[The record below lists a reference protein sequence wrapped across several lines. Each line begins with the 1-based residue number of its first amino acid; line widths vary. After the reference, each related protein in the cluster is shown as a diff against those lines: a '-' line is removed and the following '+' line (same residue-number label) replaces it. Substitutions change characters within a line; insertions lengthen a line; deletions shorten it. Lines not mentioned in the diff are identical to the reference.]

1 VIKIENMA
9 LILMIET
16 STKNCS
22 VGLSK
27 DGKCISLK
35 EENKGD
41 YSHAEKLHLFIE
53 EILKKENIS
62 AKDLDAIAVGKGPGS
77 YTGLRIGVSAAKGL
91 AYAINKPLIAIDT
104 LKSLAK
110 TIQVEKGLIVPMLDA
125 RRLEV
130 YSAIFNSKHEY
141 TRKAEAEIIN
151 ATSYTSLLEEQ
162 PIYFLG
168 DGAFKCQ
175 TLIKHEQAH
184 FIADKFPS
192 AKEMASLVEEKYLNN
207 LFEDTAYFEP
217 FYLKDFM
224 VTPQKKKPFT
234 S

>member
-1 VIKIENMA
+1 MA
-9 LILMIET
+9 LILSIET

-22 VGLSK
+22 VGLAK
-27 DGKCISLK
+27 DGVCIALK

-41 YSHAEKLHLFIE
+41 YSHAEKLHIFIE
-53 EILKKENIS
+53 EILKTKNI
-62 AKDLDAIAVGKGPGS
+62 AVKDLDAIAVGKGPGS

-110 TIQVEKGLIVPMLDA
+110 TISTEQGLIVPMIDA

-130 YSAIFNSKHEY
+130 YSAIFNKDYEY
-141 TRKAEAEIIN
+141 LRNAEAEIIDES
-151 ATSYTSLLEEQ
+151 SYQTLLNEQ
-162 PIYFLG
+162 PFYFLG
-168 DGAFKCQ
+168 DGAFKCKEI
-175 TLIKHEQAH
+175 IKHKNAY
-184 FIADKFPS
+184 FIDDKFPS
-192 AKEMASLVEEKYLNN
+192 AKEMAFLAEEKYQQN

-224 VTPQKKKPFT
+224 VTPQKKKSIT
-234 S
+234 